1 MWVIPYKHCMNIG
14 NIINGRDKLSVRH
27 AIHPQINGR
36 QNTGQS
42 NTNAMQS

>member
-14 NIINGRDKLSVRH
+14 KGRDKLSVRH
-27 AIHPQINGR
+27 AIHPQMNGR
-36 QNTGQS
+36 QNTGQN